1 MNHFKKY
8 FLTFLLV
15 TCLPIIGWAS
25 DQQEITAA
33 IDYPQ
38 LEKRIA
44 DLSVTNMKGEE
55 VAFESLW
62 KHNRVVL
69 VFIRHFG

>member
-8 FLTFLLV
+8 FFTVLLLM
-15 TCLPIIGWAS
+15 CLAITGWAN
-25 DQQEITAA
+25 DQQEVAAA
-33 IDYPQ
+33 IDYPH
-38 LEKRIA
+38 LGKRIA

-55 VAFESLW
+55 IAFESLW